1 MLIEGRG
8 HHVDLSEVTSFL
20 LSLPRLEHTK
30 IARKRESVSTLNS
43 SLTNLCMRERSIALP
58 FRLLLT
64 ILVDHTIISFS
75 GRYLIMV
82 INLSLTGFQG
92 TNQSEGAAQ
101 LSEGALQGG
110 LGIGDSGGFEIN
122 LESMNSLI

>member
-1 MLIEGRG
+1 
-8 HHVDLSEVTSFL
+8 
-20 LSLPRLEHTK
+20 
-30 IARKRESVSTLNS
+30 
-43 SLTNLCMRERSIALP
+43 
-58 FRLLLT
+58 
-64 ILVDHTIISFS
+64 
-75 GRYLIMV
+75 MV